1 MSLARIEG
9 GPCETKKMSKELCQR
24 SELADV
30 AICKFYDLRKV
41 YGAGRLVTAYLVQ
54 WPKVRA

>member
-30 AICKFYDLRKV
+30 AICKLYESITEGLGKM
-41 YGAGRLVTAYLVQ
+41 A
-54 WPKVRA
+54 